1 MSVCSYILI
10 KGCNVLLPWVKLSL
24 FIIKKKSH
32 LSKEKSPKKTFSMP
46 NQFININFV
55 KPNLR
60 LNVLYTY
67 YLSKDKKNINCR
79 LN

>member
-1 MSVCSYILI
+1 
-10 KGCNVLLPWVKLSL
+10 
-24 FIIKKKSH
+24 
-32 LSKEKSPKKTFSMP
+32 MP

-67 YLSKDKKNINCR
+67 YLSNDKKKHKLSFKLKNKF
-79 LN
+79 L